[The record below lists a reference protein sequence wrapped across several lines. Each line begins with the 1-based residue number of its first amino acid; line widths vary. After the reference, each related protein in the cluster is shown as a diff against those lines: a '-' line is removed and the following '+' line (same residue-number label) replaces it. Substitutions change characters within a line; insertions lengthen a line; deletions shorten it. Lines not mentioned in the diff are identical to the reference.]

1 MLHFCCPRSFIRCG
15 NAGILFT
22 AKKLGKWV
30 GFERMINGI
39 LYSNFRAFLA
49 SASWLGASSLL
60 FIIIV
65 VIVILVHLPR
75 YQCYFCFSFYCC
87 FVVIKAMSI
96 NRSSCSSIIGSIQA
110 QPNVPPP
117 VTSSVLRRLRRVR
130 LQPPVLHA
138 DRGRPPRRGRRMAVA
153 GRPPAEGS
161 LQRQGPRP
169 ALRRDPHTSFVD
181 PHGCTLHSRVSVGE
195 LSRVRVYARACDVCD
210 WSNTCKRMKWFL
222 LRFRGRSAPPSWLHI
237 HLSFS

>member
-1 MLHFCCPRSFIRCG
+1 MIGRLIIAVHHHRRHCHSGSSSSLSMLFLFQFLLLFCCLKGYEHQP
-15 NAGILFT
+15 
-22 AKKLGKWV
+22 
-30 GFERMINGI
+30 
-39 LYSNFRAFLA
+39 FLMFLHN
-49 SASWLGASSLL
+49 WFDSST
-60 FIIIV
+60 
-65 VIVILVHLPR
+65 
-75 YQCYFCFSFYCC
+75 
-87 FVVIKAMSI
+87 
-96 NRSSCSSIIGSIQA
+96 
-110 QPNVPPP
+110 P

-195 LSRVRVYARACDVCD
+195 LSRVRVCARACDVCD